1 MPTPPYHILDL
12 HFQGLPDVIAAFLIP
27 TSEGPVLVES
37 GPHSCWPALQTALAS
52 HGLVPEDI
60 RHVLLTH
67 IHLDHAG
74 AAWALA
80 RAGATIHVHPAG
92 LPHLLDPT
100 RLMDS
105 ARRIYQD
112 QMDAMWGE
120 MHSIPAQQVLPAGDQ
135 MALQIG
141 DIRFI
146 AHHTPG
152 HAIHHIAWQMADR
165 LFCGDVAGIH
175 IGSGLVAPPCPPPEF
190 DLEAWLF
197 SIQRIRSLPLRE
209 LVLTHYGAVQE
220 ITAHLDALTAAL
232 HQWVAFFE
240 AQEDLT
246 ASDELTA
253 GFVDFIHRE
262 FYPPDMGPEL
272 RNQYDKAN
280 PPWMSVAGITRY
292 LRRRRG

>member
-1 MPTPPYHILDL
+1 MTAQPYHILDL
-12 HFQGLPDVIAAFLIP
+12 HYQGLPDVIAVFLIP
-27 TSEGPVLVES
+27 TSDGPVLVES
-37 GPHSCWPALQTALAS
+37 GPHSCWPALVSALAR
-52 HGLVPEDI
+52 HGFAPEDI

-92 LPHLLDPT
+92 LPHLLDPS

-112 QMDAMWGE
+112 QMDVLWGE
-120 MHSIPAQQVLPAGDQ
+120 MHPIPAHQVLPAGDQ

-165 LFCGDVAGIH
+165 LFTGDVAGIH
-175 IGSGLVAPPCPPPEF
+175 IGSGPVAPPCPPPEF
-190 DLEAWLF
+190 DLEAWLT
-197 SIQRIRSLPLRE
+197 SIQHIRSLPLRE
-209 LVLTHYGAVQE
+209 LILTHYGAVHD
-220 ITAHLDALTAAL
+220 IAAHLDDLESALR
-232 HQWVAFFE
+232 QWVAFFE
-240 AQEDLT
+240 TQEDLT
-246 ASDELTA
+246 PGDDLTA
-253 GFVDFIHRE
+253 RFLDFIHRE
-262 FYPPDMGPEL
+262 FYPPEMGPLL
-272 RNQYDKAN
+272 RDQYDKAN

-292 LRRRRG
+292 LRRKRG